1 MSALTLRII
10 ASICMLIDHI
20 GLFFDIFIFRLIGR
34 VAFPLYAFL
43 LVNGF
48 RHTKNRLRYACRLAI
63 FAVISQIPYMML
75 AYNWIPLSA
84 YGYVLS
90 KVDFFKLMIYDLNVF
105 VTLFLG
111 LLGIWAGEALRKH
124 KWTRYICL
132 LPSILLYFVFY
143 FGHLKSDYG
152 GTGIMLIT
160 VYWFFEGKKVWM
172 TLGTLFTFYHG
183 MLIGYAYQLYHGLE
197 LTLPNSGYLIPLC
210 TLLALPLMFL
220 YNNKPGR
227 MPQNRL
233 ARKSVQLGFYAFYPL
248 HIVLL
253 RLLSSLV

>member
-10 ASICMLIDHI
+10 ASLCMLIDHA
-20 GLFFDIFIFRLIGR
+20 GLFFDFFIFRLIGR
-34 VAFPLYAFL
+34 IAFPLYAFL

-63 FAVISQIPYMML
+63 FAVISQIPFMML
-75 AYNWIPLSA
+75 TYSWIPLRA
-84 YGYVLS
+84 YGYVLARTN
-90 KVDFFKLMIYDLNVF
+90 FFQLMIYDLNVL

-132 LPSILLYFVFY
+132 LPSILLYFVYY
-143 FGHLKSDYG
+143 FGYLRSDYG

-160 VYWFFEGKKVWM
+160 IYWFFEGKKVWM
-172 TLGTLFTFYHG
+172 TLGTLFAFYHG
-183 MLIGYAYQLYHGLE
+183 LLLSYAHDIYHGIALS
-197 LTLPNSGYLIPLC
+197 LPQPGYLIPLC
-210 TLLALPLMFL
+210 TLLALPLMFS
-220 YNNKPGR
+220 YNGKPGR
-227 MPQNRL
+227 MPQNRS
-233 ARKSVQLGFYAFYPL
+233 AKKTVQLGFYAFYPL

-253 RLLSSLV
+253 RLLSSL

>member
-48 RHTKNRLRYACRLAI
+48 RHTKNRLRYASRLAI
-63 FAVISQIPYMML
+63 FAVISQIPYMLMIYRWL
-75 AYNWIPLSA
+75 PVES

-90 KVDFFKLMIYDLNVF
+90 KINFFELAINNLNVF
-105 VTLFLG
+105 VTLFWG
-111 LLGIWAGEALRKH
+111 LLGIWAGEALRKY
-124 KWTRYICL
+124 KWTRYITL

-143 FGHLKSDYG
+143 FGHLRSDYG

-160 VYWFFEGKKVWM
+160 IYWFFDGKKLWM
-172 TLGTLFTFYHG
+172 VLGTLFTFYHG
-183 MLIGYAYQLYHGLE
+183 KLIEFISCLCKGLA
-197 LTLPNSGYLIPLC
+197 LPAIDVSFLIPLC
-210 TLLALPLMFL
+210 TLCALPFMFL

-227 MPQNRL
+227 MPRSK
-233 ARKSVQLGFYAFYPL
+233 AAKKAVQLGFYAFYPA
-248 HIVLL
+248 HLL
-253 RLLSSLV
+253 LLWLIAH